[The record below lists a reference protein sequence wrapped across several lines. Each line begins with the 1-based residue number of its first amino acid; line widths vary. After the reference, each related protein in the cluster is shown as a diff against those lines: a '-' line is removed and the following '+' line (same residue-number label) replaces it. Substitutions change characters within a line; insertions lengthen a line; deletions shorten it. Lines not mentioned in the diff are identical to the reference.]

1 MLSTVCSQG
10 WYEGMGAVAR
20 DWVLIADDSDFMRLK
35 LEQIV
40 DSLGYE
46 PLPAADGAAALEAFE
61 KSRPPIVLLEVEMP
75 EPNGIEVCRQIRA
88 LSSETFIIMVTSDRH
103 TDIVEEAIE
112 AGANDYVSKPF
123 TADRLKAAF
132 DRRFEAA

>member
-1 MLSTVCSQG
+1 M
-10 WYEGMGAVAR
+10 AR
-20 DWVLIADDSDFMRLK
+20 DWVLIADDSEFMRMK

-46 PLPAADGAAALEAFE
+46 PLPAADGAAAIEAF
-61 KSRPPIVLLEVEMP
+61 KKNNPPIVMLDVEMP
-75 EPNGIEVCRQIRA
+75 ELSGVEVCRQIRELNA
-88 LSSETFIIMVTSDRH
+88 ETFIIMVSSERH
-103 TDIVEEAIE
+103 ADIVEEAIE

-132 DRRFEAA
+132 DRRYDAA

>member
-1 MLSTVCSQG
+1 M
-10 WYEGMGAVAR
+10 AR

-46 PLPAADGAAALEAFE
+46 PLPAADGNAALEAFE
-61 KSRPPIVLLEVEMP
+61 RVRPPIVLLDVQMP
-75 EPNGIEVCRQIRA
+75 EPNGIEVCRRIRE
-88 LSSETFIIMVTSDRH
+88 LSAETFIIMVTSDHRA
-103 TDIVEEAIE
+103 DVVEEAIE

-123 TADRLKAAF
+123 TADRLKSAF
-132 DRRFEAA
+132 DRRYDAA

>member
-1 MLSTVCSQG
+1 MIVKVNSPECSG
-10 WYEGMGAVAR
+10 GERVER
-20 DWVLIADDSDFMRLK
+20 DWVLIADDSEFMRLK

-46 PLPAADGAAALEAFE
+46 PLPAADGAAALEAF
-61 KSRPPIVLLEVEMP
+61 KKINPPIVMLDIEMP
-75 EPNGIEVCRQIRA
+75 EPNGIEVCRQIRQ
-88 LSSETFIIMVTSDRH
+88 LNPETFIIMVTSDH
-103 TDIVEEAIE
+103 QAEVVEEAIA

-132 DRRFEAA
+132 DRRYDAA

>member
-1 MLSTVCSQG
+1 M
-10 WYEGMGAVAR
+10 AR
-20 DWVLIADDSDFMRLK
+20 DWVLIADDSEFMRLK

-46 PLPAADGAAALEAFE
+46 PLPAADGAAAIAAF
-61 KSRPPIVLLEVEMP
+61 KKNNPPIVMLDVEMP
-75 EPNGIEVCRQIRA
+75 ELSGVEVCRQIRELNA
-88 LSSETFIIMVTSDRH
+88 ETFIIMVSAERRA
-103 TDIVEEAIE
+103 DIVEEAIE

-132 DRRFEAA
+132 DRRYDAA

>member
-1 MLSTVCSQG
+1 M
-10 WYEGMGAVAR
+10 AR
-20 DWVLIADDSDFMRLK
+20 DWVLIADDSEFMRMK

-46 PLPAADGAAALEAFE
+46 PLPAADGAAAIEAF
-61 KSRPPIVLLEVEMP
+61 KKNNPPIVMLDVEMP
-75 EPNGIEVCRQIRA
+75 ELSGVEVCRQIRELNA
-88 LSSETFIIMVTSDRH
+88 ETHIIMVSSERH
-103 TDIVEEAIE
+103 ADIVEEAIE

-132 DRRFEAA
+132 DRRYDAA

>member
-1 MLSTVCSQG
+1 M
-10 WYEGMGAVAR
+10 
-20 DWVLIADDSDFMRLK
+20 IADDSEFMRLK

-46 PLPAADGAAALEAFE
+46 PLPAAGGVAALAAFE
-61 KSRPPIVLLEVEMP
+61 KVRPPIVLLDIEMP
-75 EPNGIEVCRQIRA
+75 EPNGIEVCRRIRE
-88 LSSETFIIMVTSDRH
+88 LSAETFIIMVTSDH
-103 TDIVEEAIE
+103 HADIVEEAIE

>member
-1 MLSTVCSQG
+1 MT
-10 WYEGMGAVAR
+10 R
-20 DWVLIADDSDFMRLK
+20 DWVLIADDSEFMRMK

-46 PLPAADGAAALEAFE
+46 PLPAADGAAALAAFE
-61 KSRPPIVLLEVEMP
+61 KSRPPIVLLDVEMP
-75 EPNGIEVCRQIRA
+75 QLNGIEVCRQIRA
-88 LSSETFIIMVTSDRH
+88 LSAETFIIMVTSEHRA
-103 TDIVEEAIE
+103 DIVEEAIE

-123 TADRLKAAF
+123 NSDRIQAAF

>member
-1 MLSTVCSQG
+1 M
-10 WYEGMGAVAR
+10 AR
-20 DWVLIADDSDFMRLK
+20 DWVLIADDSEFMRMK

-46 PLPAADGAAALEAFE
+46 PLPAADGAAAPEAF
-61 KSRPPIVLLEVEMP
+61 KKNNPPIVLLDVEMP
-75 EPNGIEVCRQIRA
+75 ELSGVEVCRQIRELNA
-88 LSSETFIIMVTSDRH
+88 ETFIIMVSSERH
-103 TDIVEEAIE
+103 ADIVEEAIE

-132 DRRFEAA
+132 DRRYDAA